1 MIFNAL
7 TAIML
12 SLSIM
17 PNCSDT
23 KTNSVGTVMS
33 VVDGDTIDVSIQGVK
48 TRVRLIGV
56 DTPETKHPTYRVG
69 CYGPEASRYVNTL
82 LPKGTKVILRPD
94 KEAKD
99 RYGRMLAY
107 VYIQHNGLFI
117 NLDLVR
123 KGFAKP
129 MKFYPNVL
137 HAYEFDKAASKAKEG
152 KVGLWKMCK

>member
-1 MIFNAL
+1 MLINVL
-7 TAIML
+7 TTIV
-12 SLSIM
+12 LSISII
-17 PNCSDT
+17 PNCSNT
-23 KTNSVGTVMS
+23 KTNSVGTVIY
-33 VVDGDTIDVSIQGVK
+33 VIDGDTIDVSIQGAK

-56 DTPETKHPTYRVG
+56 DTPETKHPTKRVS

-94 KEAKD
+94 KKAKD

-137 HAYEFDKAASKAKEG
+137 HAYEFDKAASRAKAA
-152 KVGLWKMCK
+152 KVGLWRMCK